1 MAWGLVL
8 SLAIIGLLF
17 VPATG
22 RLVRRVVSRVAGRD
36 MPWPEAPPREL
47 AMYVSA
53 LALPW
58 VAYGV
63 AFWWFSQSLLGVAAP
78 SLGLAVGAYTASYV
92 AGILAIVAPGGIVVR
107 EATLVALLS
116 PAIGGDDALLL
127 ALGSRLW
134 LVLLELVTA
143 VFVLAWPRK
152 PSPATT

>member
-1 MAWGLVL
+1 
-8 SLAIIGLLF
+8 
-17 VPATG
+17 
-22 RLVRRVVSRVAGRD
+22 
-36 MPWPEAPPREL
+36 
-47 AMYVSA
+47 MYVSA

-63 AFWWFSQSLLGVAAP
+63 AFWWFSQSLLGAAAP